1 MGLRE
6 YLMVQSRKF
15 LKFLDKLFLLFDTSF
30 YWVDR
35 RGFKDFSAKYVFLC
49 QGLNVVSLAENIS
62 EKLERLGFK
71 VRIATPYLK
80 TLFMYVLGSWCS
92 DLMFFSEKNGKV
104 GILGITMARKRLRS
118 HTMRY
123 FLWVLI
129 AVYFII
135 LFIVNM
141 GVIGFTFQ
149 IPREVLGVSI
159 LIVIFGLIPF
169 SVFVDEFVA
178 RSKFLKHS
186 EKIVSVIKEAIEE
199 IWPHKLESMEDL
211 PLSLPKITY
220 EDLTAIKRQ
229 LGIND

>member
-6 YLMVQSRKF
+6 YLIVRYRKF
-15 LKFLDKLFLLFDTSF
+15 LKFLDRLFEIFDASF
-30 YWVDR
+30 HWIDQR
-35 RGFKDFSAKYVFLC
+35 SFKDFSAKYVFLC
-49 QGLNVVSLAENIS
+49 QGLNIAPLVENVS
-62 EKLERLGFK
+62 EKLERFGFK
-71 VRIATPYLK
+71 VRIATLHLK
-80 TLFMYVLGSWCS
+80 TMLMYVLGSWCS

-118 HTMRY
+118 RTMRY

-129 AVYFII
+129 AVYFI
-135 LFIVNM
+135 LLLIVNT

-159 LIVIFGLIPF
+159 LIVIFGLIPL

-178 RSKFLKHS
+178 RRRLLKHS

-199 IWPHKLESMEDL
+199 IWPHELEFMEDL